1 MKTISY
7 LSFLFCAEK
16 DLLLTARYTYIRMIV
31 MNYAIEYKEMIH
43 VSTKLKDF
51 QIFKKKLRLHWKEN
65 VNRQQENI
73 TRTGRKNIEQDLMA
87 VMELKQM
94 FEVCFSEQKA
104 PGRKKC
110 QASEHATVFYLKTL
124 HQHMTFLKF

>member
-16 DLLLTARYTYIRMIV
+16 DLLLTARYTYIRMTV

-51 QIFKKKLRLHWKEN
+51 QIFKKKLRLH
-65 VNRQQENI
+65 
-73 TRTGRKNIEQDLMA
+73 
-87 VMELKQM
+87 
-94 FEVCFSEQKA
+94 
-104 PGRKKC
+104 
-110 QASEHATVFYLKTL
+110 
-124 HQHMTFLKF
+124 